1 MTVGGQIYVFTPKAR
16 WAWRPTFPRMR
27 TLRGR
32 PAVADLIELKLGR
45 VAHLELVNP
54 PLNLVTRELTEQLRD
69 SLATL
74 AAADDVRAVV
84 VSGRG
89 ERAFCAGSHI
99 GEFEALKGRVSE
111 DNLLLEKLVYRQL
124 ANMPMPT
131 IAAIEG
137 DALGGGLELALCC
150 DIRIA
155 SERAKLGMPEVR
167 LAVIPG
173 SGGTQRL
180 PRVVGPARAKELI
193 LTGRIISAAEAER
206 IGLVN
211 HVVSSGGACDAA
223 IAMAEEIAARGPLAV
238 REAKLLIDQ
247 ALNVDLDAGL
257 AAELDA
263 SERIFNSEDMLEG
276 ASAFFGK
283 RPPEYN
289 GR

>member
-1 MTVGGQIYVFTPKAR
+1 VSG
-16 WAWRPTFPRMR
+16 
-27 TLRGR
+27 
-32 PAVADLIELKLGR
+32 LIELQLGP

-69 SLATL
+69 ALATL
-74 AAADDVRAVV
+74 AAAAADEVRAVV

-99 GEFEALKGRVSE
+99 GEFEGLRGRVA
-111 DNLLLEKLVYRQL
+111 DGKLLLEKLVYRQL
-124 ANMPMPT
+124 ADLPMPT
-131 IAAIEG
+131 IASIEG

-150 DIRIA
+150 DLRIA
-155 SERAKLGMPEVR
+155 SARAKLGLPEVR

-180 PRVVGPARAKELI
+180 PRIVGPARAKELI
-193 LTGRIISAAEAER
+193 LTGRIIDADEALR

-211 HVVSSGGACDAA
+211 RVVPAGEARAA
-223 IAMAEEIAARGPLAV
+223 ADGVAEEIASRGPLAV
-238 REAKLLIDQ
+238 REAKRLID
-247 ALNVDLDAGL
+247 AAPDLDLDAGL

-263 SERIFNSEDMLEG
+263 SERIFASDDMLEG
-276 ASAFFGK
+276 AKAFFEK
-283 RPPEYN
+283 RQPDYR